1 MLKDKILGLAQK
13 RWHTRLKKHHHELW
27 DYTGDTSKLRL
38 LLGPG
43 RSGTTWAMN
52 VLSYTRTPV
61 RVVVEPLFP
70 FKLKVWFSLT
80 NDRVAHPYSREIDR
94 NHIARRI
101 FEILTFP
108 QYTWSKLLADTV
120 IMKNDPGF
128 EYVIIKEVHTLLI
141 TEALLERLCCKAS
154 FILRDPLRVVDSQL
168 AYTGFRSKIWHNE
181 YRYIA
186 DNRFLSDYFPR
197 EAESI
202 LREMDA
208 IRRIND
214 RRKKEIQQKILT
226 IAVLNRMLQRIAQ
239 RCDSVM
245 LIRYE
250 ELCTNPVT
258 IFSQLADF
266 FDLKWDEKSTAMLEK
281 TMRQGEEKYDPNS
294 IYRDTSK
301 QLDKEFRHLTQ
312 EDRDRAVAILER
324 CGLNLYP

>member
-1 MLKDKILGLAQK
+1 
-13 RWHTRLKKHHHELW
+13 
-27 DYTGDTSKLRL
+27 
-38 LLGPG
+38 
-43 RSGTTWAMN
+43 
-52 VLSYTRTPV
+52 
-61 RVVVEPLFP
+61 
-70 FKLKVWFSLT
+70 
-80 NDRVAHPYSREIDR
+80 
-94 NHIARRI
+94 
-101 FEILTFP
+101 
-108 QYTWSKLLADTV
+108 
-120 IMKNDPGF
+120 
-128 EYVIIKEVHTLLI
+128 
-141 TEALLERLCCKAS
+141 
-154 FILRDPLRVVDSQL
+154 
-168 AYTGFRSKIWHNE
+168 
-181 YRYIA
+181 
-186 DNRFLSDYFPR
+186 
-197 EAESI
+197 
-202 LREMDA
+202 MDA